1 MGRRSDHSREELYD
15 LALDAAGGIIADSG
29 LSALTT
35 RKVAQAIGY
44 SPGTLYN
51 VFDDLDDLIVRLN
64 GRTLDALYDDLAAI
78 PQTGDP
84 TGDLNALLTGY
95 LDFLDANR
103 NLWAVLFEH
112 SLAPSRTL
120 PGWYVQKIDRVLG
133 LIETALASRLPD
145 LDDAGLKG
153 AARIL
158 WASLHGICSL
168 SGAGKLQIVSDQTV
182 HAMAETLMTCFV
194 AGLEQTRPKTA

>member
-15 LALDAAGGIIADSG
+15 LALTAARGIVTNDG
-29 LSALTT
+29 LSALTA

-51 VFDDLDDLIVRLN
+51 VFDDLDDLIVHMN
-64 GRTLDALYDDLAAI
+64 GRTLDALFDDLAAI

-84 TGDLNALLTGY
+84 ARDLNALLTGY
-95 LDFLDANR
+95 LDFLDGNR

-112 SLAPSRTL
+112 RLSAGQTL
-120 PGWYVQKIDRVLG
+120 PDWYVQKIDRVLG
-133 LIETALASRLPD
+133 LIEAALARRLPD
-145 LDDAGLKG
+145 LDDDSLKG
-153 AARIL
+153 AARVL

-182 HAMAETLMTCFV
+182 HAMAETLMSCFV
-194 AGLEQTRPKTA
+194 AGLEQTRET

>member
-15 LALDAAGGIIADSG
+15 LALDAARGIVADSG
-29 LSALTT
+29 LSALTA

-51 VFDDLDDLIVRLN
+51 VFDDLDDLIVRMN
-64 GRTLDALYDDLAAI
+64 GRTLDALYDQLSSI

-84 TGDLNALLTGY
+84 ARDLNALLAGY
-95 LDFLDANR
+95 LSFLDSNR
-103 NLWAVLFEH
+103 NLWAVLFDH
-112 SLAPSRTL
+112 SLSAGQTL
-120 PGWYVQKIDRVLG
+120 PEWYVQKIDRVLG
-133 LIETALASRLPD
+133 LIEAGLAWRLPD
-145 LDDAGLKG
+145 LDDASLKD

-168 SGAGKLQIVSDQTV
+168 SGSGKLQIVSDQTV
-182 HAMAETLMTCFV
+182 HAMAETLMTHFV
-194 AGLEQTRPKTA
+194 AGLEQTRGT